1 LGLILA
7 CGFSLFF
14 LAHNGFV
21 PRSIGNGDAAFHI
34 RYLDS
39 FEFKNPKAYHGFS
52 SFYALCAYIRN
63 LFPVNIADTHMAA
76 LAIGFFILI
85 ATFNAICEAA
95 LERVAGFVAFLGA
108 ASLAALVSYGLLFPL
123 YNQFFL
129 QGGYV
134 HTFGCVIYPLIIAAY
149 ATANDYRFKL
159 PSLLCGV
166 AALRFTYGLNLA
178 DCAVGCFSLAA
189 FEAFRSETRRARVVS
204 SVCALLLLGIAGVS
218 FIRLLPLMGQAGAST
233 KFSLPLVWLVYIL
246 SLLLALFVSP
256 REGKDKVNSR
266 ATAIVSCA
274 AALIAAALIVQLG
287 FFSLGARLRYYML
300 KHTIYPLTAV
310 IILHTTLVIQA
321 ACNWKAKG
329 LVRGSLRLGGPIAIL
344 LLLSFVIG
352 PLIKDTFSARS
363 FTIVTKREWLAI
375 ESVLKTS
382 GKKFGGYLASSWPA
396 AHYVNEAFGRPMG
409 LDGLR
414 KAKVDISS
422 ESCVFWLTGVRRE
435 ELRRVVKSVKG
446 SVDGRLKQLD
456 QLYESALAEANSG
469 VHVGSFPELRI
480 RYICGV
486 SGGNAT

>member
-1 LGLILA
+1 
-7 CGFSLFF
+7 
-14 LAHNGFV
+14 
-21 PRSIGNGDAAFHI
+21 
-34 RYLDS
+34 
-39 FEFKNPKAYHGFS
+39 
-52 SFYALCAYIRN
+52 
-63 LFPVNIADTHMAA
+63 
-76 LAIGFFILI
+76 
-85 ATFNAICEAA
+85 
-95 LERVAGFVAFLGA
+95 
-108 ASLAALVSYGLLFPL
+108 
-123 YNQFFL
+123 
-129 QGGYV
+129 
-134 HTFGCVIYPLIIAAY
+134 
-149 ATANDYRFKL
+149 
-159 PSLLCGV
+159 
-166 AALRFTYGLNLA
+166 
-178 DCAVGCFSLAA
+178 
-189 FEAFRSETRRARVVS
+189 
-204 SVCALLLLGIAGVS
+204 
-218 FIRLLPLMGQAGAST
+218 
-233 KFSLPLVWLVYIL
+233 
-246 SLLLALFVSP
+246 
-256 REGKDKVNSR
+256 
-266 ATAIVSCA
+266 
-274 AALIAAALIVQLG
+274 
-287 FFSLGARLRYYML
+287 ML

-352 PLIKDTFSARS
+352 PLIKDTFAARS